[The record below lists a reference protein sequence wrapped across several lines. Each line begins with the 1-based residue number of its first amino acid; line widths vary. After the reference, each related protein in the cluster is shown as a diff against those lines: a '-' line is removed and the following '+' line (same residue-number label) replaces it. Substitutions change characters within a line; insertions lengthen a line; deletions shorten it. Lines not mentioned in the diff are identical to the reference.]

1 MLKLAGFG
9 ALLGVLWVYFDFSLC
24 WALALTFI
32 VYLLSGGWKFVRIA
46 CLTLPRDLRALVVLI
61 KAKRIMKRYTAERK
75 GIPDIFRENV
85 RKHPNKVAYIEVDG
99 KEWTYQ
105 EVEDYSNQVAN
116 YLYKEGYR
124 QGDTIALFMLNRPEY
139 VCIWLGMAKI
149 GVLPALINNNLRL
162 KSLSHCINIVNSKGV
177 IFDGE
182 IGDAIRDIKPDLEKS
197 VKLYGW
203 GEKYDSSVVESVH
216 LDKEI
221 STVSK
226 LPAPKEFVTDFNG
239 KLIYIYTSGTTGL
252 PKAAV
257 VIHSRFFYM
266 AFGLNRL
273 LSMRKDAV
281 TYDTLPL
288 YHTAGGILGIGQ
300 VLVNGATTVIRK
312 KFSASRFW
320 DDCVKYNCT
329 QAQYIG
335 EICRYL
341 LAQPFR
347 SSEKRHRVSLAF
359 GNGIRPQIWR
369 EFSERFNV
377 ERIGEFYGATEGN
390 ANIANTDN
398 TVGAIGFMSVVAPF
412 AYPVTL
418 IKVDPYTGEPIRDRN
433 GICIRCKPGERGE
446 MVGKI
451 IKSDPLR
458 NFDGYA
464 NKSATEK
471 KIARDVF
478 TKGDLAFLTGDVLE
492 MDELGYVFF
501 KDRTGDTFRWKG
513 ENVSTAEVE
522 ATVSNIVKLNDAV
535 AYGVEL
541 PGQEGRAGMVAIV
554 DENNQL
560 DLVKLYK
567 DLQISL
573 PAYAR
578 PLFIRILKNVDTT
591 GTFKLKKTEY
601 RKEGYDP
608 NQTKDPLYYLDVKLG
623 EYKPLDKQ
631 AYEDIL
637 NQKIRY

>member
-1 MLKLAGFG
+1 MMRRF
-9 ALLGVLWVYFDFSLC
+9 
-24 WALALTFI
+24 T
-32 VYLLSGGWKFVRIA
+32 
-46 CLTLPRDLRALVVLI
+46 
-61 KAKRIMKRYTAERK
+61 EQHK
-75 GIPDIFRENV
+75 GIPELFRDNV
-85 RKHPNKVAYIEVDG
+85 RKHPKKAAFIEVDG

-116 YLYKEGYR
+116 YLYKQGYR
-124 QGDTIALFMLNRPEY
+124 QGDAIALVMLNRPEY

-149 GVLPALINNNLRL
+149 GVMPALINNNLRL
-162 KSLSHCINIVNSKGV
+162 KSLEHCIKIVECKGV

-182 IGDAIRDIKPDLEKS
+182 LSEAIRDIKSDLGS
-197 VKLYGW
+197 TTKLYAW
-203 GEKYDSSVVESVH
+203 GEKYDSSVPDAIH
-216 LDKEI
+216 LDTELAPM
-221 STVSK
+221 SK
-226 LPAPKEFVTDFNG
+226 LPAPKEFITNFNG

-266 AFGLNRL
+266 AFGLNQLFR
-273 LSMRKDAV
+273 MRKDAI

-288 YHTAGGILGIGQ
+288 YHTAGGILGVGQ
-300 VLVNGATTVIRK
+300 VLVNGATVVIRK

-347 SSEKRHRVSLAF
+347 ESEKSHRVTLAF

-369 EFSERFNV
+369 QFTERFNV
-377 ERIGEFYGATEGN
+377 TRIGEFYGATEGN

-398 TVGAIGFMSVVAPF
+398 TLGAIGFMSVVAPW
-412 AYPVTL
+412 AYPVCL
-418 IKVDPYTGEPIRDRN
+418 IKVDPYTGDPIRDRN
-433 GICIRCKPGERGE
+433 GMCIRCKAGERGE

-451 IKSDPLR
+451 IRSDPLR

-464 NKSATEK
+464 NKQATEK

-478 TKGDLAFLTGDVLE
+478 TKGDMAFLTGDVLE
-492 MDELGYVFF
+492 MDELGYVYF

-522 ATVSNIVKLNDAV
+522 ATVSGIVKLNDAV
-535 AYGVEL
+535 AYGVEI

-560 DLVKLYK
+560 DLEKLYR
-567 DLQISL
+567 DLQLAL

-601 RKEGYDP
+601 RKEGYDIAK
-608 NQTKDPLYYLDVKLG
+608 TKDPMYYLDAKSG
-623 EYKPLDKQ
+623 MYKPLDNQ

-637 NQKIRY
+637 NQRIRY